1 MSDGARCSDGSI
13 RLNLGCGGSP
23 LANYINVD
31 MDSLE
36 TLRTRYPE
44 QCFSDDLLV
53 HNYDIFCLP
62 YADGTVDEVRADSLI
77 EHLPFVDEPRFF
89 HEVKRVLRTGGLLR
103 LATPDF
109 EAAVTEWLAAK
120 DEWKEFYRN
129 DPEAIRNQHWFGQYS
144 YSTENRWG
152 YLTAMIFGSQNGE
165 GQFHTNCYTAA
176 KLRAM
181 LKYLGFKEIE
191 LTRYRWKGD
200 RDVMIQL
207 LAEKL

>member
-1 MSDGARCSDGSI
+1 MTTGVRCADGKI

-23 LANYINVD
+23 LADYINVD

-36 TLRTRYPE
+36 TLRERYP
-44 QCFSDDLLV
+44 QQQFSDALQV
-53 HNYDIFCLP
+53 HNYDIFNLP

-89 HEVKRVLRTGGLLR
+89 HEVKRVLKSGGLLR

-109 EAAVTEWLAAK
+109 EAAVREWLDAK

-129 DPEAIRNQHWFGQYS
+129 DPEAIRDKHWFGQYS

-152 YLTAMIFGSQNGE
+152 YLTAMIFGSQNGA
-165 GQFHTNCYTAA
+165 GQFHTNCYTAP
-176 KLRAM
+176 KLQAI
-181 LKYLGFKEIE
+181 LQHLGFKELEI
-191 LTRYRWKGD
+191 TRYRWKGD
-200 RDVMIQL
+200 RDVMLQV
-207 LAEKL
+207 LAQKF

>member
-1 MSDGARCSDGSI
+1 MTTGARCADGNI

-23 LANYINVD
+23 LAEYINVD

-36 TLRTRYPE
+36 ALRERYP
-44 QCFSDDLLV
+44 QQRFSDDLQV
-53 HNYDIFCLP
+53 HSYDIFDLP

-89 HEVKRVLRTGGLLR
+89 HEVKRVLKPGGLLR

-109 EAAVTEWLAAK
+109 EAAVKEWLAAK

-129 DPEAIRNQHWFGQYS
+129 DPEAIREKHWFGQYT

-152 YLTAMIFGSQNGE
+152 YLTAMIFGSQNGA
-165 GQFHTNCYTAA
+165 GQFHTNCYTAS
-176 KLRAM
+176 KLQAM
-181 LKYLGFKEIE
+181 LKHLGFREVE

-200 RDVMIQL
+200 RDVMLQV
-207 LAEKL
+207 LAQKL

>member
-1 MSDGARCSDGSI
+1 MSSGARCADGKI

-23 LANYINVD
+23 LPDYINVD

-36 TLRTRYPE
+36 TLRARYPH
-44 QCFSDDLLV
+44 QQFSDDLQV
-53 HNYDIFCLP
+53 HDYHIFHLP
-62 YADGTVDEVRADSLI
+62 YADATVDEVRADSLI

-89 HEVKRVLRTGGLLR
+89 NEAKRVLKPGGLLR

-109 EAAVTEWLAAK
+109 EEAVQEWLAAK

-129 DPEAIRNQHWFGQYS
+129 DEEAIRSKHWFGQYS

-152 YLTAMIFGSQNGE
+152 YLTAMIFGSQNGA
-165 GQFHTNCYTAA
+165 GQFHTNCYTVP
-176 KLRAM
+176 KLQAILR
-181 LKYLGFKEIE
+181 YLGFKEREI
-191 LTRYRWKGD
+191 TRYRWKGD